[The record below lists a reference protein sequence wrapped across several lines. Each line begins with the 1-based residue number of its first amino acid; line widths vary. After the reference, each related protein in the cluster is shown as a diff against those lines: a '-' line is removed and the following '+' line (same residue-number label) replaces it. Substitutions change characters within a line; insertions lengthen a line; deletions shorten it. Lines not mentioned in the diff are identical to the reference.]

1 MERARVR
8 RGGARV
14 RRAALAFEALLLLG
28 VLGVCVILSP
38 LLMLYAL
45 LTARAEAPRP
55 NRGGHYDHP

>member
-1 MERARVR
+1 M
-8 RGGARV
+8 